1 MNTAAL
7 IELIK
12 GPEFWM
18 TFAFFLVLILAVRPI
33 GRILSQWGRARADEI
48 RAKLD
53 EPVRLRTQAEELL
66 AKYENHTKNRTQEH
80 NEIIR
85 AAESEIDFLQQEAD
99 QKLKDRLMRKENET
113 AVRLQMIHDN
123 GIKELKN
130 QMLRAIIN
138 RTYEILGKNVR
149 QVNRQQ
155 EMDRALERVYASL
168 ENHIDL
174 VKK

>member
-1 MNTAAL
+1 MKGIQMNTAAL

-18 TFAFFLVLILAVRPI
+18 TFAFFLVLALAVRPI
-33 GRILSQWGRARADEI
+33 GRILSQWGQARADEI

-85 AAESEIDFLQQEAD
+85 AAESEIDFLQKEAD

-113 AVRLQMIHDN
+113 AVR
-123 GIKELKN
+123 
-130 QMLRAIIN
+130 
-138 RTYEILGKNVR
+138 
-149 QVNRQQ
+149 
-155 EMDRALERVYASL
+155 
-168 ENHIDL
+168 
-174 VKK
+174 